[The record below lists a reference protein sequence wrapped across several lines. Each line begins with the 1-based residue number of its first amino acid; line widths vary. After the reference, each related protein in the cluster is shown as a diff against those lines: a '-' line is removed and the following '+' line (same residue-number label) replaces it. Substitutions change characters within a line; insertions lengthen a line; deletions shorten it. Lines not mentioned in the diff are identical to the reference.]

1 MLYANGLIT
10 FSINRKWLL
19 LMDVEVYQEIH
30 LNCIILAVC
39 VFDNIISVD
48 ELFAND
54 LRSFKLD
61 F

>member
-1 MLYANGLIT
+1 MPYANGLIT

-19 LMDVEVYQEIH
+19 LMDVEVYQEIY

-39 VFDNIISVD
+39 VFDNIISAD
-48 ELFAND
+48 ELFAKD
-54 LRSFKLD
+54 LQSFKLD